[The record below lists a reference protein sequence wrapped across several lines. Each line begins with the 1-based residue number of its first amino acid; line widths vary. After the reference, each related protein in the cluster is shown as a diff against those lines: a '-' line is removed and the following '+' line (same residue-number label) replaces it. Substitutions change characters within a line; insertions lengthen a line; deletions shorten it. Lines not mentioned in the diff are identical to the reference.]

1 MKRKNARF
9 SFWGAAIFFLTNA
22 FTVTIAML
30 FYGVVNEKTNG
41 DLPTIAIVLFLV
53 IVFLSLIWT
62 TIDLIRRRIMIDK
75 PVEQILQATEKMA
88 SGDFSIRLRPS
99 HPYADYDYYD
109 GIMENIN
116 ILAEELGKSELL
128 KTDFVANLSHE
139 IKTPLAVIQNY
150 ATALQSDALDEETRK
165 KYAVTLLN
173 ASKRL
178 TALVT
183 NILKLNKLENQKIK
197 PECKRF
203 HLTEAL
209 AETVLAFEEPIERK
223 NLTLECDLAEVTVTS
238 APELLDL
245 VWNNLLSN
253 AVKFTDAGGRISVT
267 LKEENGEAIV
277 SIGDSGCGISPETGK
292 RIFDKFYQGDTSHA
306 SEGNGLGLALVKKV
320 IDILGGE
327 ISVKSEPGKGSIF
340 TISLKV

>member
-1 MKRKNARF
+1 M
-9 SFWGAAIFFLTNA
+9 
-22 FTVTIAML
+22 
-30 FYGVVNEKTNG
+30 
-41 DLPTIAIVLFLV
+41 
-53 IVFLSLIWT
+53 
-62 TIDLIRRRIMIDK
+62 
-75 PVEQILQATEKMA
+75 
-88 SGDFSIRLRPS
+88 
-99 HPYADYDYYD
+99 
-109 GIMENIN
+109 
-116 ILAEELGKSELL
+116 
-128 KTDFVANLSHE
+128 
-139 IKTPLAVIQNY
+139 
-150 ATALQSDALDEETRK
+150 
-165 KYAVTLLN
+165 
-173 ASKRL
+173 
-178 TALVT
+178 
-183 NILKLNKLENQKIK
+183 
-197 PECKRF
+197 
-203 HLTEAL
+203 
-209 AETVLAFEEPIERK
+209 LAFEELIERK

-267 LKEENGEAIV
+267 LKEENGEAVV

>member
-1 MKRKNARF
+1 MKHKNAKF
-9 SFWGAAIFFLTNA
+9 SFWGAAIFFLTNT
-22 FTVTIAML
+22 FTVTIAMF
-30 FYGVVNEKTNG
+30 FYGAINEKTGG
-41 DLPTIAIVLFLV
+41 DLTTIAIVLLLL
-53 IVFLSLIWT
+53 IVFLSLVWT
-62 TIDLIRRRIMIDK
+62 TIDLIRRRIMIDR
-75 PVEQILQATEKMA
+75 PVEQILKATEKMA
-88 SGDFSIRLRPS
+88 SGDFSVRLHPS
-99 HPYADYDYYD
+99 HPYADYNYYD

-116 ILAEELGKSELL
+116 ILAAELGKSELL
-128 KTDFVANLSHE
+128 KTDFIANLSHE

-150 ATALQSDALDEETRK
+150 VTALQSDALDSETRK
-165 KYAVTLLN
+165 KYALTLLN
-173 ASKRL
+173 ASQRL
-178 TALVT
+178 TNLVT

-197 PECKRF
+197 PEYKTF
-203 HLTEAL
+203 NLTEAL
-209 AETVLAFEEPIERK
+209 AETVLAFEEPIENK
-223 NLTLECDLAEVTVTS
+223 NLTLQCDLAEVTLNS

-253 AVKFTDAGGRISVT
+253 AIKFTEAGGQITVT

-277 SIGDSGCGISPETGK
+277 TVGDTGCGISPETGK

-327 ISVKSEPGKGSIF
+327 ISVTSEQGKGSIF